1 MPFLGKFFNQNS
13 DDFGINIDLIFAVFG
28 IDFNQNSDD
37 FGTIIIHLIYAV
49 LRELCLAP
57 ERGAFFVV
65 FFFNFFS

>member
-13 DDFGINIDLIFAVFG
+13 DDFGIV
-28 IDFNQNSDD
+28 
-37 FGTIIIHLIYAV
+37 IIHLIYAV

-57 ERGAFFVV
+57 ERGVFFVV